1 MRDMGSSMCSRRK
14 GFLQSA
20 FLLLTVAAFVY
31 GAIMYSELHGKTRRA
46 ESLAQ
51 KYQQQQE
58 SLAAQLQVVYEHRSR
73 LEKSLQRERG
83 DHKKTKEDFLLYKL
97 EVQEN
102 LSKDKQESLNRY
114 NSLNAQHQIL
124 KSQHEELKQQYT
136 DIHEQHTVLQE
147 THERALQR
155 HQEELGQLQ
164 QDKDTEISSLHQ
176 NMYKLREE
184 GKQLRKAHQDVH
196 NHLQETQ
203 QNHNNLLEQHEQLK
217 DTLQQHQSQL
227 AKAQVEVREYQQ
239 LKETLNKMPSL
250 MQGAQGVQAA
260 DSGRKAV
267 AAEAVQRDRR
277 QPDDESHLD
286 EKTKQMLEVE
296 RKERQTPIS
305 KVKSHYET
313 QLEQQRMAKEREEA
327 ARRLAEQQELI
338 YRQRLA
344 QQEARQ
350 AALRQQEAVQQRDES
365 LRQARIRQQA
375 MFDQGV
381 HGKDGAEEEEP
392 EKNES
397 EKNPEAADE
406 HKPQDSVAE
415 EQEAARANLAPL
427 KPELQQHQPLIPAPS
442 AARVENQ
449 NEHHDEHVEQPHQ
462 QQQHQQQHQQ
472 QPHQQQP
479 HQQQQPQQEEEE
491 EEQED
496 EEDQNPANDPNNQG
510 EDEFEAEQA
519 LQERAQRVAVGAA
532 AMGARGGAAVDTHDA
547 AERFVDGANGGGEGR
562 HAGVAPGGG
571 GRNGRDEFEDAERA
585 LQQRVRS
592 DVGRH
597 GAGAVILGPE
607 AAAGAGDADGIQ
619 PDEDDQLVVAGK
631 PDQQEENEQEYQEEQ
646 DGGRRR
652 VEGPGDDT
660 GRDVGPDD
668 AVEVE
673 EHYDHGNEEEDE
685 DGDKQGH
692 VGPAAAAGAANAARH
707 ARRGADGGG
716 GGGGGGDEEEEVEE
730 EVYEDED
737 DRAARHPGGGR
748 RGAEM

>member
-1 MRDMGSSMCSRRK
+1 MGSSMCSRRK

-46 ESLAQ
+46 ESLSM

-102 LSKDKQESLNRY
+102 LSKDKQESLNRF

-136 DIHEQHTVLQE
+136 DIHEQHTVLQD
-147 THERALQR
+147 THEQALQR

-203 QNHNNLLEQHEQLK
+203 QNHNRLLEQHEQLK
-217 DTLQQHQSQL
+217 DTLRQHQSQL

-250 MQGAQGVQAA
+250 MQGAQGGAQAA

-277 QPDDESHLD
+277 PPEAMHCSFIWTWTYAYLFVCTHQDESHLD

-296 RKERQTPIS
+296 RRERQVNAQLPSALGEHQYELPHCSQHHDQPLSCSPFFSRSWNHECPQFNELSLLESVHVKGHVRSLETAIS

-350 AALRQQEAVQQRDES
+350 AALRQQEEAQQQNES
-365 LRQARIRQQA
+365 LRQARIFNYLEQRVQQA

-381 HGKDGAEEEEP
+381 HGKEGGEEEEP

-406 HKPQDSVAE
+406 HKPQ
-415 EQEAARANLAPL
+415 
-427 KPELQQHQPLIPAPS
+427 
-442 AARVENQ
+442 
-449 NEHHDEHVEQPHQ
+449 
-462 QQQHQQQHQQ
+462 
-472 QPHQQQP
+472 
-479 HQQQQPQQEEEE
+479 
-491 EEQED
+491 
-496 EEDQNPANDPNNQG
+496 G
-510 EDEFEAEQA
+510 
-519 LQERAQRVAVGAA
+519 
-532 AMGARGGAAVDTHDA
+532 
-547 AERFVDGANGGGEGR
+547 
-562 HAGVAPGGG
+562 
-571 GRNGRDEFEDAERA
+571 
-585 LQQRVRS
+585 
-592 DVGRH
+592 
-597 GAGAVILGPE
+597 
-607 AAAGAGDADGIQ
+607 
-619 PDEDDQLVVAGK
+619 
-631 PDQQEENEQEYQEEQ
+631 
-646 DGGRRR
+646 
-652 VEGPGDDT
+652 
-660 GRDVGPDD
+660 
-668 AVEVE
+668 
-673 EHYDHGNEEEDE
+673 
-685 DGDKQGH
+685 
-692 VGPAAAAGAANAARH
+692 
-707 ARRGADGGG
+707 
-716 GGGGGGDEEEEVEE
+716 
-730 EVYEDED
+730 
-737 DRAARHPGGGR
+737 
-748 RGAEM
+748 

>member
-1 MRDMGSSMCSRRK
+1 MGSSMCSRRK

-46 ESLAQ
+46 ESLSM

-102 LSKDKQESLNRY
+102 LSKDKQESLNRF

-136 DIHEQHTVLQE
+136 DIHEQHTVLQD
-147 THERALQR
+147 THEQALQR

-203 QNHNNLLEQHEQLK
+203 
-217 DTLQQHQSQL
+217 
-227 AKAQVEVREYQQ
+227 VEVREYQQ

-250 MQGAQGVQAA
+250 MQGAQGGAQAA

-277 QPDDESHLD
+277 PPERPVDYPSGWRALPVGQPVVCTHQDESHLD

-296 RKERQTPIS
+296 RRERQGQCSRLLDKQRQARIERDRLMQQQQKQDNQIQPQENQLPGQQVIYINTAIS

-350 AALRQQEAVQQRDES
+350 AALRQQEEAQQQNES
-365 LRQARIRQQA
+365 LRQARKQRVQVKSKPPSYVKEECTQQA

-381 HGKDGAEEEEP
+381 HGKEGGEEEEP

-406 HKPQDSVAE
+406 HKPQGQS
-415 EQEAARANLAPL
+415 
-427 KPELQQHQPLIPAPS
+427 
-442 AARVENQ
+442 
-449 NEHHDEHVEQPHQ
+449 
-462 QQQHQQQHQQ
+462 
-472 QPHQQQP
+472 
-479 HQQQQPQQEEEE
+479 
-491 EEQED
+491 
-496 EEDQNPANDPNNQG
+496 
-510 EDEFEAEQA
+510 
-519 LQERAQRVAVGAA
+519 
-532 AMGARGGAAVDTHDA
+532 
-547 AERFVDGANGGGEGR
+547 
-562 HAGVAPGGG
+562 
-571 GRNGRDEFEDAERA
+571 
-585 LQQRVRS
+585 
-592 DVGRH
+592 
-597 GAGAVILGPE
+597 
-607 AAAGAGDADGIQ
+607 
-619 PDEDDQLVVAGK
+619 
-631 PDQQEENEQEYQEEQ
+631 
-646 DGGRRR
+646 
-652 VEGPGDDT
+652 T
-660 GRDVGPDD
+660 G
-668 AVEVE
+668 
-673 EHYDHGNEEEDE
+673 
-685 DGDKQGH
+685 
-692 VGPAAAAGAANAARH
+692 
-707 ARRGADGGG
+707 
-716 GGGGGGDEEEEVEE
+716 
-730 EVYEDED
+730 
-737 DRAARHPGGGR
+737 
-748 RGAEM
+748 